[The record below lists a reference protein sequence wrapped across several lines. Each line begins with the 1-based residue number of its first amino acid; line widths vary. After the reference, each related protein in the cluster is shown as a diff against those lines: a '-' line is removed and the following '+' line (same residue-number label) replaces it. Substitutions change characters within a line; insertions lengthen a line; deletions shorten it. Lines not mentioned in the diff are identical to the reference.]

1 MALERGVARLQ
12 DAELAPEGIDAGK
25 GSCEVA
31 LQWTRNKIEAMLQ
44 LGLCMTCLYTRRC
57 PDIRI
62 ALFCIALWLFVR
74 LVLWTR
80 RDR

>member
-12 DAELAPEGIDAGK
+12 GAELAPEGIDAGK

-44 LGLCMTCLYTRRC
+44 LGLCMTCLYTRRW
-57 PDIRI
+57 
-62 ALFCIALWLFVR
+62 FCIALWLFVR

-80 RDR
+80 RNR